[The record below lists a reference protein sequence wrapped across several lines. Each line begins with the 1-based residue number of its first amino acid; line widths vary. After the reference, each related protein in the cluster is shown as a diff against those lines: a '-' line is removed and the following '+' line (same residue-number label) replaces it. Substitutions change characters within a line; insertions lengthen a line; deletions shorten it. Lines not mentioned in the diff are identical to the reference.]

1 MNLVC
6 LKLQIRTSVPALL
19 NICHYAIIF
28 GLIIWSM
35 YRPGSDLGEK
45 DFYNHLDRFRNG
57 DFDDEMKDNNR
68 NEKSH

>member
-1 MNLVC
+1 
-6 LKLQIRTSVPALL
+6 
-19 NICHYAIIF
+19 
-28 GLIIWSM
+28 M
-35 YRPGSDLGEK
+35 YRPGSDLVEK